1 MNNLRK
7 YFTTATAFSFLL
19 VGGTGV
25 YFKLFS
31 KNHTLEEIH
40 TWAGIMMV
48 LVALVHVY
56 QNFKSMINHLKQSM
70 VYLTLIPLFI
80 IIGIFTFSDSKEE
93 RGINPK
99 MAMERLVQSKVTTVS
114 EVFKKQPQDVL
125 LAMKNDGIESTSADQ
140 TLEEIAQINHI
151 APPKVLS
158 YFK

>member
-7 YFTTATAFSFLL
+7 YFTTATAFSFFL
-19 VGGTGV
+19 VGGTGL
-25 YFKLFS
+25 YFKIFS

-40 TWAGIMMV
+40 TWVGIMMV
-48 LVALVHVY
+48 IAALVHLY
-56 QNFKSMINHLKQSM
+56 QNLKSMTNHLKQIG
-70 VYLTLIPLFI
+70 VYLTLIPILI
-80 IIGIFTFSDSKEE
+80 IIGIFTLGGEKED
-93 RGINPK
+93 RGINPR
-99 MAMERLVQSKVTTVS
+99 MAMEKLVQSKVVTVS

-140 TLEEIAQINHI
+140 TLEEIAQNNHV